1 MISYIWFI
9 RLVGLM
15 IKWIRELVKN
25 RRNASINKHDCA
37 TVKKPKGPNN
47 SRVETPRRTPKGD
60 QRTKTQSLIRETR
73 EPKTLTPPARS
84 VSQEP
89 SRVNI
94 AKPHGQHSIR
104 GQPRKGATQLF
115 SRVTLQWADECLP
128 NKAPSP
134 GIPRVLG
141 RPQKTWAAE
150 DAKRLLPRGIPR
162 EAPRTSTGQR
172 EYVAI
177 ELGPPDQYSTYYQ
190 PAPLRKC
197 MMFITPRLIAHIYR
211 LHLFR
216 LQFYRNLRL
225 PVIRE
230 EAATAP
236 YWENTML
243 THV

>member
-1 MISYIWFI
+1 MMLCILFI
-9 RLVGLM
+9 LLLVLSC
-15 IKWIRELVKN
+15 KWIKELVKSG
-25 RRNASINKHDCA
+25 RKASISKHDRA
-37 TVKKPKGPNN
+37 KAEKLKGPNN
-47 SRVETPRRTPKGD
+47 SRGDTSRRTPNGD
-60 QRTKTQSLIRETR
+60 QRTKTQSLIRQRR
-73 EPKTLTPPARS
+73 EPKTIAPPAQS

-89 SRVNI
+89 SRLNTT
-94 AKPHGQHSIR
+94 KPHGTHSIR

-115 SRVTLQWADECLP
+115 PGVTRQWPVECHT

-134 GIPRVLG
+134 GIPR
-141 RPQKTWAAE
+141 PQKTWTAE
-150 DAKRLLPRGIPR
+150 NAKRLPPRGIPR
-162 EAPRTSTGQR
+162 VAPRTSAGRR

-197 MMFITPRLIAHIYR
+197 MMFITPRLISHIHR

-216 LQFYRNLRL
+216 LQFYRSLCL

-243 THV
+243 AHV